1 MKCPRCNTEVAIGGN
16 FCPECGI
23 SMVNVPQS
31 LIEGIRLFC
40 EGEYKEALTKL
51 KIACLTQPNNPEIIK
66 DCGHAYLHNGNLT
79 DALEMY
85 ERAQMLGGD
94 FIDAKYNQALIFLSE
109 HRLEE
114 AKKNLLSIVNDKVD
128 FKPGRYY
135 LGLIFSDVNLFL
147 ADCYL
152 SLALIFKEEG
162 EFSESEKHLLK
173 ALEHNPRHISAL
185 HSLADL
191 YLLQKRYSQ
200 AIEKYNQLI
209 MLSPLDEELIEAHNN
224 LALAYYENGQIDEA
238 IRELNLVLQRDPGNP
253 SAIHNLNMI
262 YEKEGLLP
270 MKNRGQLNIKVLS
283 ATEVASPIFSLSP
296 GYRPEREEIPHKI
309 MIVGKSKEM
318 QRVMRY
324 ARLAAA
330 SNATVLITGENGT
343 GKELLARMIYY
354 NSPRRNKPFVVVDCA
369 TIPENLLESELFG
382 HERGAFTDAVSQ
394 KLGRFELANEGTIFL
409 DEVAELP
416 PYLQVKLLRVL
427 QEKEFTRVGGNKT
440 IRVDVR
446 IIAATNRNLQELIKQ
461 GRFREDLYY
470 RLNVL
475 PIHIPPLRERKED
488 IPLLVDFFLR
498 KFTKR
503 DVSYKQFLSDDDMEI
518 LMNYHWP
525 GNIRELENTIER
537 AVVMGTQTS
546 LYLEEISKLKRLRDN
561 KQSKVEKSSDGESSP
576 SPYLLLRDAN
586 DKPTL
591 EELERRY
598 IFHILRETGWNQR
611 RAAEI
616 LGINTT
622 TLWRKLKRY
631 GVDIHS
637 LKEENLTPFP
647 S

>member
-1 MKCPRCNTEVAIGGN
+1 MRCPRCNTEIAIGRN

-23 SMVNVPQS
+23 SMVNVPQA
-31 LIEGIRLFC
+31 LIDGIRLFC

-51 KIACLTQPNNPEIIK
+51 KIACLTQPSNPEMIK
-66 DCGHAYLHNGNLT
+66 DCGHAYLHNGNLS

-114 AKKNLLSIVNDKVD
+114 AKKNLLSIVNDKVE

-135 LGLIFSDVNLFL
+135 LGLIFSDVNFFL
-147 ADCYL
+147 ADCHL
-152 SLALIFKEEG
+152 SLGLIFKEEG
-162 EFSESEKHLLK
+162 ELAESEKHLLK
-173 ALEHNPRHISAL
+173 AMEYNPRHISAL

-191 YLLQKRYSQ
+191 YLLQKRYSL

-224 LALAYYENGQIDEA
+224 LALAYYENGQVDEA
-238 IRELNLVLQRDPGNP
+238 VRELNQVLQRDPGNP

-262 YEKEGLLP
+262 YEKEGLVPLD
-270 MKNRGQLNIKVLS
+270 KRGKLDVKVLS

-296 GYRPEREEIPHKI
+296 GYRTEREEMPHKI

-382 HERGAFTDAVSQ
+382 HERGAFTDAISK

-416 PYLQVKLLRVL
+416 HYLQAKLLRVL
-427 QEKEFTRVGGNKT
+427 QEREFTRIGGNET
-440 IRVDVR
+440 IHVDVR
-446 IIAATNRNLQELIKQ
+446 IIAATNRDLQELIKQ

-503 DVSYKQFLSDDDMEI
+503 DVTYKQFLSEEDIEN

-546 LYLEEISKLKRLRDN
+546 LYLEEISKLKRLRND
-561 KQSKVEKSSDGESSP
+561 KVEKSSPNENSTLQP
-576 SPYLLLRDAN
+576 LLIDEN

-598 IFHILRETGWNQR
+598 VFYILKQTGWNQR

-616 LGINTT
+616 LGINTS

-631 GVDIHS
+631 GVNVHS
-637 LKEENLTPFP
+637 LKEEENLTPFP
-647 S
+647 L

>member
-1 MKCPRCNTEVAIGGN
+1 MRCPRCNTEIAIGRN

-23 SMVNVPQS
+23 SMVNVPQA
-31 LIEGIRLFC
+31 LIDGIRLFC

-51 KIACLTQPNNPEIIK
+51 KIACLTQPSNPEIIK
-66 DCGHAYLHNGNLT
+66 DCGHAYLHNGNLS

-114 AKKNLLSIVNDKVD
+114 AKKNLLSIVNDKVE

-135 LGLIFSDVNLFL
+135 LGLIFSDVNFFL
-147 ADCYL
+147 ADCHL
-152 SLALIFKEEG
+152 SLGLIFKEEG
-162 EFSESEKHLLK
+162 ELAESEKHLLK
-173 ALEHNPRHISAL
+173 AMEYNPRHISAL

-191 YLLQKRYSQ
+191 YLLQKRYSL

-224 LALAYYENGQIDEA
+224 LALAYYENGQVDEA
-238 IRELNLVLQRDPGNP
+238 VRELNQVLQRDPGNP

-262 YEKEGLLP
+262 YEKEGLVPLD
-270 MKNRGQLNIKVLS
+270 KRGKLDVKVLS

-296 GYRPEREEIPHKI
+296 GYRTEREEMPHKI

-382 HERGAFTDAVSQ
+382 HERGAFTDAISK

-416 PYLQVKLLRVL
+416 HYLQAKLLRVL
-427 QEKEFTRVGGNKT
+427 QEREFTRIGGNET
-440 IRVDVR
+440 IHVDVR
-446 IIAATNRNLQELIKQ
+446 IIAATNRDLQELIKQ

-503 DVSYKQFLSDDDMEI
+503 DVTYKQFLSEEDIEN

-546 LYLEEISKLKRLRDN
+546 LYLEEISKLKRLRND
-561 KQSKVEKSSDGESSP
+561 KVEKSSPNENSTLQP
-576 SPYLLLRDAN
+576 LLIDEN

-598 IFHILRETGWNQR
+598 VFYILKQTGWNQR

-616 LGINTT
+616 LGINTS

-631 GVDIHS
+631 GVNVHS
-637 LKEENLTPFP
+637 LKEEENLTPFP
-647 S
+647 L